1 MMKYK
6 NEMMILIGS
15 IIFYLLFN
23 WQIPITD
30 PVEANY
36 AITAKEMLL
45 SGDLLSMRIYGQYW
59 YDKPAMIYWLI
70 IASYKMFG
78 INAFAARF
86 PMVVAGACS
95 LSFLYWFVNRLYQNT
110 RIAWT
115 SVGVLA
121 TSFEFWIVSKMVIT
135 DSILFLF
142 DGMALGFLFLAFQT
156 EKQKYYYLS
165 YSMSALAVLTKG
177 PIGIV
182 LPAMIAVVYLVISK
196 KYYLLKKACN
206 LPAISMFFVIALP
219 WYLYMYLVHGNDF
232 IAGFLGLHNVTR
244 AMVSEHP
251 KDNVIYYYLVVLPI
265 CLLPWSGI
273 FIKGIYQTIKERY
286 LDDRQL
292 YLYCWIGVTVVF
304 YTFVAT
310 KYLTYIFIV
319 LFPAAILIALQLEK
333 MLLRDIRKK
342 WLWLTIPVIL
352 LIISLILIMTKLNL
366 DLLSVNELTLGM
378 KLNIRIFVSYI
389 IFFFCLIV
397 VIYLQL
403 KGKANFVVFGV
414 SIISMI
420 LIMASSSIIV
430 PHYANMR
437 SSEDIIKY
445 LPQQGEIIASYGNYQ
460 NSVVFYR
467 DDVLFKIEEDKPES
481 DDDNIWGSKYD
492 MPKQK
497 ISEFAIMTDSR
508 SDVYVLVDSD
518 DCDKF
523 ERTSI
528 GKDYTRIAR
537 GSRDVVYKKKK

>member
-1 MMKYK
+1 MLKYK
-6 NEMMILIGS
+6 NEILILIGS
-15 IIFYLLFN
+15 IIFYLLFS
-23 WQIPITD
+23 WKLPITD

-70 IASYKMFG
+70 IASYKLFG
-78 INAFAARF
+78 INAFATRL
-86 PMVVAGACS
+86 PMAVAGACS
-95 LSFLYWFVNRLYQNT
+95 LSFLYWFVNKLYHNT
-110 RIAWT
+110 RISWM

-142 DGMALGFLFLAFQT
+142 DGMALVFLFLAFQT

-165 YSMSALAVLTKG
+165 YSMAALAVLTKG

-182 LPAMIAVVYLVISK
+182 LPAIIVTIYLLISK
-196 KYYLLKKACN
+196 KYYLFKKVWN
-206 LPAISMFFVIALP
+206 LSAISLFFAIALP
-219 WYLYMYLVHGNDF
+219 WYIYMYLVHGNDF

-251 KDNVIYYYLVVLPI
+251 KDNVIYYYLVVLPF

-273 FIKGIYQTIKERY
+273 FIRSIYQTIKEQH

-292 YLYCWIGVTVVF
+292 YLFCWIGVTVVF
-304 YTFVAT
+304 YTFMAT

-319 LFPAAILIALQLEK
+319 LFPATILIAMQLEK
-333 MLLRDIRKK
+333 MLGQDNGKN
-342 WLWLTIPVIL
+342 WLWLTVPVIL
-352 LIISLILIMTKLNL
+352 VIISLVLIMTKLNM

-378 KLNIRIFVSYI
+378 KLNVNVFVGYI
-389 IFFFCLIV
+389 IFFLCLTGM
-397 VIYLQL
+397 IYLQL
-403 KGKANFVVFGV
+403 RGKANFVVFGT

-420 LIMASSSIIV
+420 LIMVTSSIIV
-430 PHYANMR
+430 PYYANMR

-445 LPQQGEIIASYGNYQ
+445 LPQEGGIIASYGDYQ

-467 DDVLFKIEEDKPES
+467 DDVLLKLEEDKPEWN
-481 DDDNIWGSKYD
+481 DNVWGSKYD

-497 ISEFAIMTDSR
+497 ISDFAIMTKSR
-508 SDVYVLVDSD
+508 SDVYVLVYFD

-537 GSRDVVYKKKK
+537 GSRDVVYKKNE

>member
-1 MMKYK
+1 MIKYK

-70 IASYKMFG
+70 IASYKLFG
-78 INAFAARF
+78 INAFAARL
-86 PMVVAGACS
+86 PMAFAGACS
-95 LSFLYWFVNRLYQNT
+95 LSFLYWFVNKLYQNT
-110 RIAWT
+110 RIAWM

-121 TSFEFWIVSKMVIT
+121 TSLEFWIVSKMVIT

-156 EKQKYYYLS
+156 EKQKFYYLS
-165 YSMSALAVLTKG
+165 YSMAALAVLTKG
-177 PIGIV
+177 PVGII

-196 KYYLLKKACN
+196 KYYLFKKVWN
-206 LPAISMFFVIALP
+206 LSAISLFFVIALP
-219 WYLYMYLVHGNDF
+219 WYLYMYFVHGNDF

-251 KDNVIYYYLVVLPI
+251 KDNVFYYYLVVLPI

-273 FIKGIYQTIKERY
+273 FIRSIYQTIKERH

-292 YLYCWIGVTVVF
+292 YLFCWIGVTVVF
-304 YTFVAT
+304 YTLMAT
-310 KYLTYIFIV
+310 KYLTYIYIV
-319 LFPAAILIALQLEK
+319 LLPATILIALQLEK
-333 MLLRDIRKK
+333 MLSQSNGEK

-352 LIISLILIMTKLNL
+352 FIISLVLMVTKLNL

-378 KLNIRIFVSYI
+378 KLNAKIFVNYI
-389 IFFFCLIV
+389 IFFLCLAGM
-397 VIYLQL
+397 IYLQL
-403 KGKANFVVFGV
+403 RGKANFVVFGV

-420 LIMASSSIIV
+420 LIMVTSSIIV
-430 PHYANMR
+430 PYYANMR

-445 LPQQGEIIASYGNYQ
+445 LPRQGGIIASYGDYQ

-467 DDVLFKIEEDKPES
+467 DDVLLKLEEDKSES
-481 DDDNIWGSKYD
+481 DDNIWGSKYD

-497 ISEFAIMTDSR
+497 ISDFAIMTKSR
-508 SDVYVLVDSD
+508 SDVYVLVYFD

-523 ERTSI
+523 EHTSI